1 VNAADIIDCSDK
13 ENRMTK
19 RRTGVASLLAGPLLL
34 AGLAAAQEPA
44 ALPYVAVHDPQFISV
59 AEATFMSADDRIIG
73 LMAGKVAKAYPAA
86 ILSQHGLVEDRSP
99 SGPIAVTW

>member
-1 VNAADIIDCSDK
+1 
-13 ENRMTK
+13 MTK
-19 RRTGVASLLAGPLLL
+19 HRIRLALFVAGSLLPGF
-34 AGLAAAQEPA
+34 AAAQEPA

-59 AEATFMSADDRIIG
+59 TEATFLSAGDRVIG
-73 LMAGKVAKAYPAA
+73 LMAGTVAKAYPAA